1 MAKKRPE
8 EKIGTAAQATPA
20 GPDPLIALLQQ
31 DGLTHPAEL
40 AKAVDTTAA
49 DVRDRIRRLDREG
62 VILGYRAIVAHEKFG
77 DERVKAAIEV
87 KLTPARE
94 GGFDR
99 VARRIAEF
107 DEVHAVYL
115 MSGRYDLLL
124 FIEGR
129 TLREVAFFVAER
141 LAPLEGVTSTS
152 THFILRPYKQHGLLV
167 HQRGATERLPVTP

>member
-1 MAKKRPE
+1 MAKRKPE
-8 EKIGTAAQATPA
+8 ARREVPGASPTKE
-20 GPDPLIALLQQ
+20 PDPLLDLLQQ
-31 DGLTHPAEL
+31 DGLTQPDQL
-40 AKAVDTTAA
+40 AKALDTTPA
-49 DVRDRIRRLDREG
+49 DVRERIRRFERDG
-62 VILGYRAIVAHEKFG
+62 TILGYRAILDDEKLG
-77 DERVKAAIEV
+77 GERVKAAIEV
-87 KLTPARE
+87 KMTPERE

-129 TLREVAFFVAER
+129 TMREVAFFVAER

-152 THFILRPYKQHGLLV
+152 THFILRAYKQHGVVV
-167 HQRGATERLPVTP
+167 HARGPAERLPVTP

>member
-1 MAKKRPE
+1 MAKKRTE
-8 EKIGTAAQATPA
+8 TRTGSQTTAT
-20 GPDPLIALLQQ
+20 GPDPLLALLQQ
-31 DGLTHPAEL
+31 DGLTHPEQL
-40 AKAVDTTAA
+40 AKALDTTAA
-49 DVRDRIRRLDREG
+49 DVRDRVRRLEQDG
-62 VILGYRAIVAHEKFG
+62 AILGYRAIVDDEKLVG
-77 DERVKAAIEV
+77 ERVKAVIEV
-87 KLTPARE
+87 KMTPERE

-124 FIEGR
+124 FVEGR

-152 THFILRPYKQHGLLV
+152 THFILRPYKQHGLVV
-167 HQRGATERLPVTP
+167 HQRGASERMPVTP

>member
-1 MAKKRPE
+1 MAKKRTEARTETP
-8 EKIGTAAQATPA
+8 TAATAA
-20 GPDPLIALLQQ
+20 GPDPLLALLQQ
-31 DGLTHPAEL
+31 DGLTHPEQL
-40 AKAVDTTAA
+40 AKALDTSAA
-49 DVRDRIRRLDREG
+49 DVRDRMRRLEQDG
-62 VILGYRAIVAHEKFG
+62 AILGYRAIVDDQKLG
-77 DERVKAAIEV
+77 DERVKAVIEV
-87 KLTPARE
+87 KMTPERE

-124 FIEGR
+124 FVDGR

>member
-1 MAKKRPE
+1 M
-8 EKIGTAAQATPA
+8 
-20 GPDPLIALLQQ
+20 DPLLTLLQH
-31 DGLTHPAEL
+31 DALTKPEQL
-40 AKAVDTTAA
+40 ARALETTPD
-49 DVRDRIRRLDREG
+49 DVRDRIRRLEQDG
-62 VILGYRAIVAHEKFG
+62 VVLGYRAILDDSRTG
-77 DERVKAAIEV
+77 DDKVMAAIEV
-87 KLTPARE
+87 RITPERE

-141 LAPLEGVTSTS
+141 LATLEGVTSTS
-152 THFILRPYKQHGLLV
+152 THFILRPYKQHGVLV
-167 HQRGATERLPVTP
+167 GARAERDRLPVAP

>member
-1 MAKKRPE
+1 MAKKRTE
-8 EKIGTAAQATPA
+8 TRTETPVTGA
-20 GPDPLIALLQQ
+20 GPDPLLALLQQ
-31 DGLTHPAEL
+31 DGLTHPEQL
-40 AKAVDTTAA
+40 AKALDTTAA
-49 DVRDRIRRLDREG
+49 DVRDRMRRLEQDG
-62 VILGYRAIVAHEKFG
+62 TILGYRAIVDDQKLG
-77 DERVKAAIEV
+77 DERVKAVIEV
-87 KLTPARE
+87 KMTPERE

-124 FIEGR
+124 FVDGR

-152 THFILRPYKQHGLLV
+152 THFILRPYK
-167 HQRGATERLPVTP
+167 

>member
-1 MAKKRPE
+1 MAKKKPE
-8 EKIGTAAQATPA
+8 TKAGATKAPVA
-20 GPDPLIALLQQ
+20 GPDPLLGLLQQ
-31 DGLTHPAEL
+31 DGLTHPEEL
-40 AKAVDTTAA
+40 AKAVDATPAE
-49 DVRDRIRRLDREG
+49 VRDRIRRLEQEG
-62 VILGYRAIVAHEKFG
+62 VILGYRAILDDEKFG

-87 KLTPARE
+87 KMTPERE

-99 VARRIAEF
+99 IARRIAEF

-152 THFILRPYKQHGLLV
+152 THFILRPYKQHGLVV